1 MEHDTLCPC
10 AANALFGIQKIM
22 VAGKPVGITGLPA
35 AFAAVSA
42 KGLTSD
48 AEIATELM
56 RRVENENYIPPTLAE
71 EYTAA
76 ILAEYRR
83 QLEGKQ

>member
-22 VAGKPVGITGLPA
+22 VAGKPVGIAGLPA
-35 AFAAVSA
+35 TFAAVDA
-42 KGLTSD
+42 NGLTGD
-48 AEIATELM
+48 AEIAAELI
-56 RRVENENYIPPTLAE
+56 RRVEKENYIPPALAR
-71 EYTAA
+71 EYAAA

-83 QLEGKQ
+83 QLKGRQ